1 MPALAVSEDLLD
13 LVLCIIVCCFE
24 CLLTLLLLF
33 LGISHTT
40 CKVVT
45 ESDDGQS
52 EFSDSDDIER
62 ELAAWRAEDE
72 TLADR
77 FYALKDAI
85 SPSTREKLVKTWRTS
100 TSWATWGGKL
110 AGNAVWVITTS
121 ALLVGLPLALA
132 IENETMMVQQE
143 KEMLAQQQGAQQ
155 VRQAANSDFEK
166 RSTDAAFLSHSR

>member
-1 MPALAVSEDLLD
+1 MCLSCPPAAYWSS
-13 LVLCIIVCCFE
+13 F
-24 CLLTLLLLF
+24 
-33 LGISHTT
+33 HRA
-40 CKVVT
+40 KVVT

-52 EFSDSDDIER
+52 VISETDDIER
-62 ELAAWRAEDE
+62 ELAEWRAEDE

-77 FYALKDAI
+77 LYALRDI
-85 SPSTREKLVKTWRTS
+85 VSPSTRKRLVETWRTT
-100 TSWATWGGKL
+100 TSYATWGGKL

-155 VRQAANSDFEK
+155 VSQATQRKPGFN
-166 RSTDAAFLSHSR
+166 